1 MGYVFDG
8 EMVLG
13 KAAHRVPRRVF
24 PRFLAVVL
32 LALAGFLAVPIG
44 AVMFMALQAGAL
56 LLFALAAAASSL
68 ALLCGWVGNLLWS
81 ARVPSH
87 RLVASGVLVVLA
99 AAVFVLLV
107 LAVCYV
113 AVVVAIS

>member
-8 EMVLG
+8 EMALG
-13 KAAHRVPRRVF
+13 KAAYKAPRRVF
-24 PRFLAVVL
+24 PRL
-32 LALAGFLAVPIG
+32 LAAVLFAFAGFLAVPIG

-56 LLFALAAAASSL
+56 LLFALAASASSL

-81 ARVPSH
+81 ARAPSR
-87 RLVASGVLVVLA
+87 RLVASGVLAVLA
-99 AAVFVLLV
+99 AVVFVLFV